1 MNSIRVALA
10 DDHAMV
16 RAGLTTILN
25 ADDALQVVFEAE
37 DGEALISGLLEHP
50 VDVVVS
56 DICMPRLNGIE
67 MVKRLRGGANRL
79 PVILIAALDEGEY
92 LQSSVRAGANGYLL
106 KDVEPDVLVDVIH
119 KVANGQKQFIPQAT
133 KAIRGHLNLPSD
145 ASYRIEALSEREL
158 SVMRLMVAGLCNKEI
173 SDCLCISEGTV
184 KNNVSS
190 IISKMSARDR
200 TQAVLRG
207 IRHGVI

>member
-1 MNSIRVALA
+1 MALA

-16 RAGLTTILN
+16 RAGLTTILHS
-25 ADDALQVVFEAE
+25 DSSLRVVFEAA
-37 DGEALISGLLEHP
+37 DGEALIAGLLEQP

-56 DICMPRLNGIE
+56 DICMPKLDGIE

-79 PVILIAALDEGEY
+79 PVILIASFNDGEY
-92 LQSSVRAGANGYLL
+92 LQSSVRAGANAYLL
-106 KDVEPDVLVDVIH
+106 KDVEPMVLVDAVH
-119 KVANGQKQFIPQAT
+119 KVARGQKLFIPQAT
-133 KAIRGHLNLPSD
+133 NALRGNLNLRPD
-145 ASYRIEALSEREL
+145 PAHQIEALSEREL

-173 SDCLCISEGTV
+173 SECLCITEGTV

-207 IRHGVI
+207 IQHCVI